1 MERTP
6 TGDEPP
12 WARATHPLSVP
23 AQAPDLARFS
33 RNALGHRFS
42 VGPSALT
49 VFFKAD
55 PADHDQL
62 EAVKQDVIAF
72 LIGKVQSNDL
82 LILKDSNP
90 LGLQTILE
98 KF

>member
-1 MERTP
+1 
-6 TGDEPP
+6 
-12 WARATHPLSVP
+12 
-23 AQAPDLARFS
+23 
-33 RNALGHRFS
+33 
-42 VGPSALT
+42 